1 LDAARK
7 LIDLMDSEDEWI
19 AIAAAIAILDRV
31 GCGKMKR
38 SKLSVESMSVQLSPE
53 QMVIRETL
61 EMDG

>member
-1 LDAARK
+1 ML
-7 LIDLMDSEDEWI
+7 DSEDERI

-53 QMVIRETL
+53 EMVIRETL